1 MPRIINLVD
10 PSHVHK
16 RHQLD
21 KFVSVHTHT
30 HVKTYFQ
37 SFTRGSSLSA
47 MKVPDRPDCLLES
60 PPKASQSNKV
70 EKGLRGGI
78 FRCASVSW
86 IHVIELLNE
95 SVMVLRFGHPLP
107 DILGM
112 SLAYFGNIFCIWHIL
127 GISSA
132 YLGHISGVSEA
143 YLGHIMGISW
153 ACLGHFLGVNWA
165 YLGHILV
172 SWSLLPIQ
180 NSAFKLQ
187 FN

>member
-37 SFTRGSSLSA
+37 SFTNLLKRKFVKSA

-86 IHVIELLNE
+86 IHVVELLNE

-132 YLGHISGVSEA
+132 YLGHISGVSRA
-143 YLGHIMGISW
+143 YLKHILGISW
-153 ACLGHFLGVNWA
+153 AYHVHVLGIFWG
-165 YLGHILV
+165 
-172 SWSLLPIQ
+172 
-180 NSAFKLQ
+180 
-187 FN
+187 